1 MKLQCKGR
9 NLVKSI
15 KMGKNLKIFVIG
27 TLILGIFLS
36 LSGII
41 FVSQAKGEPKVRK
54 IVVFKE
60 GVDEATK
67 EDLINRAGGEKIKD
81 LKIIRGKAVWLTPQA
96 EKNLAKRVEI
106 LRIDP
111 DIEVYALENVR
122 IKGVKSQPAQTLTW
136 NIDQVDAEI
145 SWGISTGDPVKV
157 GVIDTGIDLK
167 HPDLQA
173 NIKGGYNAIYP
184 WKSPNDDNG
193 HGTHVAGIIAALNND
208 IGVVGVGPNIDLYAI
223 KVLNASGSGYLS
235 DVIEGLDWAV
245 TYGMQVVNMSLG
257 TSQDIQSFHDA
268 ILNAYNAGVVIV
280 AAAGNSGGAVS
291 YPAAYP
297 EVIAV
302 SATDQNNQIA
312 SWSSRGPEVDL
323 AAPGVNIY
331 STYKGQSYATLS
343 GTSMAAPHVSGAAAL
358 VIDTKKCDL
367 NLDNVCTP
375 AEVQQRLEQTAI
387 DLGDPGKDTLYGA
400 GLVNVYQVLT
410 QP

>member
-1 MKLQCKGR
+1 MKKYIVFASIL
-9 NLVKSI
+9 LV
-15 KMGKNLKIFVIG
+15 GALIFSLF
-27 TLILGIFLS
+27 TLARAQNF
-36 LSGII
+36 
-41 FVSQAKGEPKVRK
+41 KERK
-54 IVVFKE
+54 IVVFKG
-60 GVDEATK
+60 GVDEQTK
-67 EDLINRAGGEKIKD
+67 EALLSSAGAEKIKD
-81 LKIIRGKAVWLTPQA
+81 LKLVNGKAVWVSKKGEA
-96 EKNLAKRVEI
+96 ELLKSEKV

-111 DIEVYALENVR
+111 DVEVYALENVR
-122 IKGVKSQPAQTLTW
+122 IKGVKPQPPQTLTW
-136 NIDQVDAEI
+136 NIDRVDAEI

-173 NIKGGYNAIYP
+173 NIKGGFNAINP
-184 WKSPNDDNG
+184 LKSPNDDNG
-193 HGTHVAGIIAALNND
+193 HGTHVAGIIAALNNS
-208 IGVVGVGPNIDLYAI
+208 IGVIGVGPNIDLYAI
-223 KVLNASGSGYLS
+223 KVLNANGSGYLS

-245 TYGMQVVNMSLG
+245 ANGMQVVNMSLG
-257 TSQDIQSFHDA
+257 TSQDVQSFHEA
-268 ILNAYNAGVVIV
+268 VMNAYNAGVTIV
-280 AAAGNSGGAVS
+280 AAAGNSGGAVV

-387 DLGDPGKDTLYGA
+387 DLGTPGKDYLYGS
-400 GLVNVYQVLT
+400 GLVNVYNALT
-410 QP
+410 Y

>member
-1 MKLQCKGR
+1 MR
-9 NLVKSI
+9 
-15 KMGKNLKIFVIG
+15 KNLNIFVIG
-27 TLILGIFLS
+27 RLILGIFLS

-41 FVSQAKGEPKVRK
+41 FVSQAKSEPKARK

-60 GVDEATK
+60 EVDEATE

-96 EKNLAKRVEI
+96 EKNLAKRAEV

-111 DIEVYALENVR
+111 DVEVYALENVR
-122 IKGVKSQPAQTLTW
+122 IKGVKLQPAQTLTW
-136 NIDQVDAEI
+136 NIDRVDAEI

-173 NIKGGYNAIYP
+173 NIKGGYNAINP
-184 WKSPNDDNG
+184 LKSANDDNG
-193 HGTHVAGIIAALNND
+193 HGTHVAGIIAALNNS

-245 TYGMQVVNMSLG
+245 THGMQVVNMSLG

-302 SATDQNNQIA
+302 SAADQNDQIA

-323 AAPGVNIY
+323 TAPGVNIY

-343 GTSMAAPHVSGAAAL
+343 GTSMAAPHVTGAAAL
-358 VIDTKKCDL
+358 TIDTKKCDL
-367 NLDNVCTP
+367 NLDGICTP
-375 AEVQQRLEQTAI
+375 AEVQQRLEQTAT
-387 DLGDPGKDTLYGA
+387 DLGDPGKDNLYGA
-400 GLVNVYQVLT
+400 GLVNVYQALT

>member
-1 MKLQCKGR
+1 MKKYIVFASIL
-9 NLVKSI
+9 LV
-15 KMGKNLKIFVIG
+15 GALIFG
-27 TLILGIFLS
+27 LFTL
-36 LSGII
+36 
-41 FVSQAKGEPKVRK
+41 AKAQNFKERK
-54 IVVFKE
+54 IVVFKG
-60 GVDEATK
+60 GVDEKVK
-67 EDLINRAGGEKIKD
+67 EALLSSVGAEKIKD
-81 LKIIRGKAVWLTPQA
+81 LKLVNGKAVWISKKGEA
-96 EKNLAKRVEI
+96 ELLKSGKV

-111 DIEVYALENVR
+111 DVEVYALENVKN
-122 IKGVKSQPAQTLTW
+122 KGVKTQPAQTLTW
-136 NIDQVDAEI
+136 NIDRVDAEI

-173 NIKGGYNAIYP
+173 NIKGGYNAINP
-184 WKSPNDDNG
+184 LKSPNDDNG
-193 HGTHVAGIIAALNND
+193 HGTHVAGIIAALNNS

-235 DVIEGLDWAV
+235 DVIEGLDWAR
-245 TYGMQVVNMSLG
+245 TNGMQVVNMSLG
-257 TSQDIQSFHDA
+257 TSQDVQSFHDA
-268 ILNAYNAGVVIV
+268 IVRAYNAGVTIV

-358 VIDTKKCDL
+358 IIDTKKCDL
-367 NLDNVCTP
+367 NLDGICTP

-387 DLGDPGKDTLYGA
+387 DLGTPGKDYLYGS
-400 GLVNVYQVLT
+400 GLVDVYNALT

>member
-1 MKLQCKGR
+1 
-9 NLVKSI
+9 
-15 KMGKNLKIFVIG
+15 MGKNLKIFVIG